1 MENKSFAKGLML
13 NYGTILG
20 FLLVGVSLVPYA
32 MGQLYD
38 PNPILGIFLGILEY
52 LTPLVVIYLVIKK
65 FRELNGGLL
74 TLSEGIKTGLGTAL
88 IAGILLAFYNFIF
101 FKFIEP
107 DFFVKLGEVLQAKMV
122 ETNPNMSDE
131 QIEMTVEMM
140 SKFSNVWTM
149 VASTIMKSLFGGLIY
164 SLICGA
170 ILKKSE

>member
-1 MENKSFAKGLML
+1 MEDKSFAKGLML

-20 FLLVGVSLVPYA
+20 FLLVGVTLVPYA

-38 PNPILGIFLGILEY
+38 PNPILGIFLGILQY
-52 LTPLVVIYLVIKK
+52 FTPLVIIYLVIKK

-74 TLSEGIKTGLGTAL
+74 TLSEGIKTGLGTSL

-101 FKFIEP
+101 YKFIEP
-107 DFFVKLGEVLQAKMV
+107 DFFVKVAEVAQAKMI

-131 QIEMTVEMM
+131 QIEMAVEMIG
-140 SKFSNVWTM
+140 KFSSVWMT
-149 VASTIMKSLFGGLIY
+149 VASAIMSSLFGGLIY
-164 SLICGA
+164 SLICGL